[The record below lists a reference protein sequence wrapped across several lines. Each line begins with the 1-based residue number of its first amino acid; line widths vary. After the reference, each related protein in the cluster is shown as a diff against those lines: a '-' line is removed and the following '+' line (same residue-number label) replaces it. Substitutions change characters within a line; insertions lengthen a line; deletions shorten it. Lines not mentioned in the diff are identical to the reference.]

1 MQGLSDA
8 SHNLPVDYTFQVK
21 AVPETSEFD
30 RKLQTALAELEATG
44 MWWANFDPHVDR
56 GLRKLGL
63 RVRPPHYRS
72 FLSTM
77 LEFGASFVIG
87 FAIIAELAK
96 PIDALAIGLIF
107 GGGMALVYY
116 RDRRKHSLSDW
127 DTL

>member
-1 MQGLSDA
+1 M
-8 SHNLPVDYTFQVK
+8 
-21 AVPETSEFD
+21 PETSKFD
-30 RKLQTALAELEATG
+30 RKLQAALTELEATG
-44 MWWANFDPHVDR
+44 MWRANYDPHIDR

-72 FLSTM
+72 FLSTK
-77 LEFGASFVIG
+77 LVFGASFVIG

-96 PIDALAIGLIF
+96 PIDTLAIGLIF

-127 DTL
+127 DAL